1 VHPKTGKV
9 CVPID
14 PDTAWEFDPDDVPTV
29 QQLLQEINEQ
39 QQQQDGGASPQQQ
52 VSTSVCK
59 LSLASIFW
67 QQSCQRLRECA
78 SLDCLLHAL

>member
-14 PDTAWEFDPDDVPTV
+14 PDAAWEFDPDDVPTV

-52 VSTSVCK
+52 VGTSVFGNA
-59 LSLASIFW
+59 LASI
-67 QQSCQRLRECA
+67 
-78 SLDCLLHAL
+78 